1 MVIDKSKYMGYLW
14 QSDKKSPEILPSS
27 GQLDTDAVSNPF
39 VVEGQ
44 LVDSEKSISIKFVD
58 GKYLVKE
65 YLLVD
70 YADVEPVEY
79 IPNRMEGVK
88 GILFKRAWKPVN
100 DDLCEGW
107 EVLQPAELVFV
118 GLKRYGGAAMAIK
131 APFNFVPLADKVF
144 FPEWAA
150 QISQDIPFKDGVSGT
165 INLKITAESPIFVRN
180 GHTSKDKEENNE
192 TYKSFSK
199 TPDGKYFIPATSI
212 KGAIRNVLEIMSFG
226 KMAQVQNQSF
236 GIRDL
241 STGSDGRFYRE
252 KIKPENIHCGWLKME
267 DEDHYLLEDCG
278 LPWRISAEALD
289 GKFGVGLKDFI
300 FYGDFSNDENR
311 TAAAKYD
318 LFKGQNLVQTFSP
331 D

>member
-27 GQLDTDAVSNPF
+27 GQLDTDAVSNPC

-118 GLKRYGGAAMAIK
+118 GLKR
-131 APFNFVPLADKVF
+131 
-144 FPEWAA
+144 
-150 QISQDIPFKDGVSGT
+150 
-165 INLKITAESPIFVRN
+165 
-180 GHTSKDKEENNE
+180 
-192 TYKSFSK
+192 
-199 TPDGKYFIPATSI
+199 
-212 KGAIRNVLEIMSFG
+212 
-226 KMAQVQNQSF
+226 
-236 GIRDL
+236 
-241 STGSDGRFYRE
+241 
-252 KIKPENIHCGWLKME
+252 
-267 DEDHYLLEDCG
+267 
-278 LPWRISAEALD
+278 
-289 GKFGVGLKDFI
+289 
-300 FYGDFSNDENR
+300 
-311 TAAAKYD
+311 
-318 LFKGQNLVQTFSP
+318 
-331 D
+331 